1 MASKTH
7 DLTQGSI
14 LKKLLRIA
22 VPIMGTQLMQMTYNL
37 TDMFWLGQTE
47 QSVVAVASSGLA
59 GMYMWLGM
67 ALLLIGRMGSEI
79 GTSQNLGKKN
89 TESARGYA
97 QDSAFISLIL
107 GLIYGLI
114 LLIFA
119 EPLVKVLSVNDQTVF
134 KNTCSYLR
142 IIAAGIPL
150 TYLSAAVTGVFNGAG
165 NSRLS
170 FWANAVGLLVNMI
183 LDPLMILV
191 FGWDVKG
198 AAIATVI
205 AQATVCGLFVCFVK
219 RHPHRPFESFRI
231 MVRSDPERV
240 RQIIR
245 WSLPVAL
252 ESGAFTIL
260 AMVVTSM
267 VSGWYGETAVAVQRV
282 GSQIESLSW
291 LIGGGFSSAITAFV
305 GQNYGAEK
313 WARIR
318 KGYRISLFTLLAWE
332 AAVTILLIF
341 GGRYFFSLFLREPPG
356 ILDMGETYLR
366 ILAACQLFMGLEGAC
381 AGTFR
386 GMGRTLPPSVCSIT
400 SNLIRPALCWWFSTW
415 MGLNGLWLGITAS
428 GMLRGAMVFVWYT
441 FYERQL
447 PKEEILPQA

>member
-1 MASKTH
+1 MVSKTY

-14 LKKLLRIA
+14 LKKLLRVA

-47 QSVVAVASSGLA
+47 HSVMAVASSGLA
-59 GMYMWLGM
+59 GMYLWLGM

-79 GTSQNLGKKN
+79 GTSQNLGRKDI
-89 TESARGYA
+89 ESAKGYA
-97 QDSAFISLIL
+97 EDSARISLIL

-114 LLIFA
+114 LLAFA
-119 EPLVKVLSVNDQTVF
+119 EPLVKVFSVNEKDVF
-134 KNTCSYLR
+134 DNTCAYLR
-142 IIAAGIPL
+142 IVAAGIPL
-150 TYLSAAVTGVFNGAG
+150 TYVSAAITGVFNGAG

-170 FWANAVGLLVNMI
+170 FWANAVGLVVNMV
-183 LDPLMILV
+183 LDPLMILLS
-191 FGWDVKG
+191 GWGVKG

-205 AQATVCGLFVCFVK
+205 AQGTVCGLFVWFIK
-219 RHPHRPFESFRI
+219 RHPNKPFDSFRI
-231 MVRSDPERV
+231 LGRTDPSKV
-240 RQIIR
+240 RQIVR

-252 ESGAFTIL
+252 ESGAFTVL

-267 VSGWYGETAVAVQRV
+267 ISGWYGETAVAVQRV

-291 LIGGGFSSAITAFV
+291 LIGGGFSSAVTAFV
-305 GQNYGAEK
+305 GQNYGARK

-318 KGYRISLFTLLAWE
+318 QGYRISMLTLLSWE
-332 AAVTILLIF
+332 AVVTVLLIF
-341 GGRYFFSLFLREPPG
+341 GGRFFFSLFLREPPE

-366 ILAACQLFMGLEGAC
+366 ILAGCQLFMALEGAC

-386 GMGRTLPPSVCSIT
+386 GMGRTLPPSLCSIA
-400 SNLIRPALCWWFSTW
+400 SNIIRPALCWWFSTW

-428 GMLRGAMVFVWYT
+428 GILRGIMVFIWYT
-441 FYERQL
+441 CYERSL
-447 PKEEILPQA
+447 PKMNE